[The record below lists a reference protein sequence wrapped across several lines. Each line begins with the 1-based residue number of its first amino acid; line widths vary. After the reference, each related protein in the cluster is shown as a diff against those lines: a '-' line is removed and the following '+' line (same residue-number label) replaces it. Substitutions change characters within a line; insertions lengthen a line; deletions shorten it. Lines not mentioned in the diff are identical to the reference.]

1 MKKKL
6 AEGKNDMS
14 IMNSSLVS
22 GISNM
27 PDQQIN
33 SSRVSEGQSMDP
45 KYTEQKKV
53 ENLKT
58 LLDIDNQLFLLG
70 LCNGVKDPKQKKK
83 ITNATELES
92 IRQEKIQM
100 VILAL

>member
-1 MKKKL
+1 
-6 AEGKNDMS
+6 
-14 IMNSSLVS
+14 
-22 GISNM
+22 
-27 PDQQIN
+27 
-33 SSRVSEGQSMDP
+33 MDP

-83 ITNATELES
+83 ITNATDLES
-92 IRQEKIQM
+92 IRQEKI
-100 VILAL
+100 

>member
-1 MKKKL
+1 
-6 AEGKNDMS
+6 
-14 IMNSSLVS
+14 
-22 GISNM
+22 
-27 PDQQIN
+27 
-33 SSRVSEGQSMDP
+33 MDP

-83 ITNATELES
+83 ITNATDLEN